1 MKGPREAYELVGRVR
16 ELAALAELGTRSRL
30 ITIWGPGG
38 IGKTRLSLRV
48 YRDAGDAA
56 WFCDLSGAHDAIGLC
71 ATVAYRLGIQL
82 DSEPIEA
89 IGRQLGKRGAALL
102 VLDNFEQIAHL
113 AGATITTWLDLA
125 PELRIVVTSRER
137 LRLAEETCFELGPLE
152 LPSNVSEL
160 ASSEAYALLAM
171 RLRAIDPTFDLTDAS
186 GKQPLVQ
193 LLAALEG
200 IPLAIELAAPRVA
213 LLGAPALLERLVN
226 RVDALSEAPARSTPV
241 RQTSLR
247 ESMRWSWELLSAVDQ
262 RALALCSVFRG
273 GFAIE
278 GAEAL
283 LGAEGVE
290 RVRALR
296 DASLLR
302 TVRPGRFT
310 LFESVRE
317 LASEQLEARGE
328 RLEACRQHAAF
339 TVERC
344 AQLALAVE
352 ERGEPLE
359 RLLEER
365 WNLEQALRWSIASG
379 EREQAVRAVLALAP
393 MLTSQGPLRYL
404 LDALGQALSV
414 APSDARL
421 LHARGRVLQTL
432 GRLSE
437 AERDLRAG
445 LDLASTALLRARV
458 CKDLGVLEHQ
468 RREVVAA
475 ARWYQEALDLAVEAG
490 DRRLRAICTGNMG
503 ALRHDVREYAA
514 AEERYEEALA
524 TLRACGDTRTE
535 GVFLTNLAVLN
546 QEIERFDRARSGY
559 KRAIDILRN
568 VGDRRAEGVAFENL
582 AVLEH
587 LDANLEESREHH
599 ERALELLE
607 GVGDERSEALCR
619 ARLGAVL
626 AQLGQC
632 AAGAAQLERS
642 AALLADRDDP
652 IASGVCDVY
661 RGFVDL
667 AEGDRATAMKRLR
680 ASRLAPKGAGDER
693 AGTPLV
699 AISDDARAAA
709 SVLEGWLAKSSRL
722 RLSIGPDGA
731 WFQVADGESQSLQA
745 RPTHA
750 RLLACLADLHA
761 HAPEKRLDVTAL
773 FEVGWPGQAASH
785 ESSQNRVHVALAQL
799 RKLGLAAV
807 LEHLEAGYR
816 LNPEWLVVRKRNG
829 C

>member
-1 MKGPREAYELVGRVR
+1 
-16 ELAALAELGTRSRL
+16 
-30 ITIWGPGG
+30 
-38 IGKTRLSLRV
+38 
-48 YRDAGDAA
+48 
-56 WFCDLSGAHDAIGLC
+56 
-71 ATVAYRLGIQL
+71 
-82 DSEPIEA
+82 
-89 IGRQLGKRGAALL
+89 
-102 VLDNFEQIAHL
+102 
-113 AGATITTWLDLA
+113 
-125 PELRIVVTSRER
+125 
-137 LRLAEETCFELGPLE
+137 
-152 LPSNVSEL
+152 
-160 ASSEAYALLAM
+160 
-171 RLRAIDPTFDLTDAS
+171 
-186 GKQPLVQ
+186 
-193 LLAALEG
+193 
-200 IPLAIELAAPRVA
+200 
-213 LLGAPALLERLVN
+213 
-226 RVDALSEAPARSTPV
+226 
-241 RQTSLR
+241 
-247 ESMRWSWELLSAVDQ
+247 
-262 RALALCSVFRG
+262 
-273 GFAIE
+273 
-278 GAEAL
+278 
-283 LGAEGVE
+283 
-290 RVRALR
+290 LR

-432 GRLSE
+432 GRLAE

-468 RREVVAA
+468 RREVAAA

-503 ALRHDVREYAA
+503 ALRHDVRDYAA

-546 QEIERFDRARSGY
+546 QENERFERARSGY

-587 LDANLEESREHH
+587 LDGNLEESREHH

-632 AAGAAQLERS
+632 DAGAAQLERS

-652 IASGVCDVY
+652 IASGVRDVY

-667 AEGDRATAMKRLR
+667 AEGDRVTAIKRLR
-680 ASRLAPKGAGDER
+680 AARLAPKTASVEDGP
-693 AGTPLV
+693 PLV
-699 AISDDARAAA
+699 AVSDDARAAA
-709 SVLEGWLAKSSRL
+709 SVLEAWLAKSSRL
-722 RLSIGPDGA
+722 RLSIGPGGL

-761 HAPEKRLDVTAL
+761 LAPEKRLDVTAL

-799 RKLGLAAV
+799 RKLGLSAV
-807 LEHLEAGYR
+807 LEHVEAGYR

-829 C
+829 HH